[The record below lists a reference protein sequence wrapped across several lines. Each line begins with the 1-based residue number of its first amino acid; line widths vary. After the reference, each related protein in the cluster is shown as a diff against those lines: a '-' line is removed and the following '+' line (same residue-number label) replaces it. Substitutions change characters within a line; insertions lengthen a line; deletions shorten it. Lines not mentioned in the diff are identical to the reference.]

1 MGAGIPRPGDLTP
14 WAAPC
19 PGIEQIAPGSIIPRR
34 TPASSP
40 QCNRLTALGTQL
52 AGATGRNR
60 STGGRPMSRILLAAL
75 ALVLFM
81 SWQATPALAAGLD
94 RGDTAWMLTS
104 TALVL
109 MMTIP
114 GLAMFYAG
122 MVRKMNVLAT

>member
-1 MGAGIPRPGDLTP
+1 
-14 WAAPC
+14 
-19 PGIEQIAPGSIIPRR
+19 
-34 TPASSP
+34 
-40 QCNRLTALGTQL
+40 
-52 AGATGRNR
+52 
-60 STGGRPMSRILLAAL
+60 MSRILPAAVT
-75 ALVLFM
+75 LVLLM

-122 MVRKMNVLAT
+122 MVRKMNVLATMAQSFGVCCLVTVLWMIIGYSLAFTGSGSFIGTPAPPSPPTCAPAWP